1 MKVRIG
7 NKEYVGKVAC
17 LADSCQWWYN
27 HATNLARQALKYK
40 DSECFKRL
48 CREAA
53 ELASLYFSRLPEDV
67 QCQLLV
73 SKRVETIRR

>member
-27 HATNLARQALKYK
+27 HAANAARLALKYN
-40 DSECFKRL
+40 SECFKRY

-53 ELASLYFSRLPEDV
+53 ELANLYFSRLPEDV
-67 QCQLLV
+67 QCQLLI
-73 SKRVETIRR
+73 SKKVEAVD